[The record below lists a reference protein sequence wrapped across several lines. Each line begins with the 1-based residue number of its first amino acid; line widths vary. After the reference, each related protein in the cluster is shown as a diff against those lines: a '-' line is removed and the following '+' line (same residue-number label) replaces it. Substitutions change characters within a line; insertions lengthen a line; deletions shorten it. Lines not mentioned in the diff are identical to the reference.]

1 MNEQMIAFVV
11 ALLCSGALVTVYILW
26 LAGLFS
32 NRSKPQS
39 VYDAIVTDAMVLGKV
54 EDWLEEEIQC
64 NQDHVDAYASGKTQI
79 SINGD
84 VFLGRH
90 ECAEGLQDMINKW
103 RNELDITVTK

>member
-1 MNEQMIAFVV
+1 
-11 ALLCSGALVTVYILW
+11 
-26 LAGLFS
+26 
-32 NRSKPQS
+32 
-39 VYDAIVTDAMVLGKV
+39 
-54 EDWLEEEIQC
+54 EEIQC